1 MDVCNV
7 CANNV
12 GLSVG
17 LPGRKRAIL
26 EWESAKAE
34 KGLPADDEGDWTTF
48 EEGTELDVAATTA
61 SIEAAAADLAR
72 RKEQLLRELA
82 L

>member
-1 MDVCNV
+1 MYV
-7 CANNV
+7 AHT
-12 GLSVG
+12 
-17 LPGRKRAIL
+17 PGRKRAIL
-26 EWESAKAE
+26 EWESAASTRA
-34 KGLPADDEGDWTTF
+34 PAADDEGDWTTF

-72 RKEQLLRELA
+72 RKEQLLRDLA